1 MVELVRSENQFIS
14 IPKNMIRPKLSIK
27 LFKLFLSVNGSYRYY
42 KLIVMISKISFTL
55 ILTKNAVPSL
65 FYSPFYTKFKT
76 EPPFSFHTIFIF
88 LFFFY

>member
-42 KLIVMISKISFTL
+42 KLIVIISKISLTL
-55 ILTKNAVPSL
+55 ILTKN
-65 FYSPFYTKFKT
+65 FRFFR
-76 EPPFSFHTIFIF
+76 FIHY
-88 LFFFY
+88 LFFFFSFIKGLM